1 MTQVDFYVPAAN
13 QSLLQTACRLIE
25 TARSRNLNVHVH
37 TQSPAQAEALS
48 SALWTQREDSFIAH
62 DTDNADAIAPVRIG
76 QDEPTWEAPVL
87 VNLSTEVP
95 LFFARHER
103 LLEFVDPEQPDPARE
118 RFRFYRD
125 RGYAPNTHK
134 L

>member
-1 MTQVDFYVPAAN
+1 MTQVDFYVPAAE

-25 TARSRNLNVHVH
+25 TARSRNLHVHVH
-37 TQSPAQAEALS
+37 TQDATQAQALS
-48 SALWTQREDSFIAH
+48 HMLWTQREDSFLAH
-62 DTDNADAIAPVRIG
+62 DSDVPDAIAPVRIG
-76 QDEPTWEAPVL
+76 QTEPTWDAQVL
-87 VNLSTEVP
+87 LNLSSEIP

>member
-25 TARSRNLNVHVH
+25 TARSRNLSVHVH
-37 TQSPAQAEALS
+37 TENTAQAEALS
-48 SALWTQREDSFIAH
+48 NTLWTQRDDSFLVH
-62 DTDNADAIAPVRIG
+62 DHDAPDAIAAVRIG
-76 QDEPTWEAPVL
+76 QSEPSWEAQVL
-87 VNLSTEVP
+87 LNLSSEVP
-95 LFFARHER
+95 MFFARHER

>member
-13 QSLLQTACRLIE
+13 QSLLQTAFRLIE
-25 TARSRNLNVHVH
+25 TARSRNLSVHVH
-37 TQSPAQAEALS
+37 TQNTAQAEALS
-48 SALWTQREDSFIAH
+48 SALWTQRDDSFLVH
-62 DTDNADAIAPVRIG
+62 DHDAPDAIAPLRIG
-76 QDEPTWEAPVL
+76 QSEPRWESQVL
-87 VNLSTEVP
+87 LNLSSEVP

>member
-1 MTQVDFYVPAAN
+1 MTQVDFYVPASN

-25 TARSRNLNVHVH
+25 TARSRNLSVHVH
-37 TQSPAQAEALS
+37 TENTAQAEALS
-48 SALWTQREDSFIAH
+48 NALWTQRDDSFLVH
-62 DTDNADAIAPVRIG
+62 DPDAPDAIAPVRIG
-76 QDEPTWEAPVL
+76 QSEPSWEAQVL
-87 VNLSTEVP
+87 LNLSSEVP
-95 LFFARHER
+95 MFFARHER
-103 LLEFVDPEQPDPARE
+103 LLEFVDPEQPNPARE

>member
-25 TARSRNLNVHVH
+25 TVRNRNLSVHVH
-37 TQSPAQAEALS
+37 TQSTAQAEALS
-48 SALWTQREDSFIAH
+48 AALWTQREDSFLAH
-62 DTDNADAIAPVRIG
+62 DEDEPNAIALVRIG
-76 QDEPTWEAPVL
+76 QAEPSWEAQVL
-87 VNLSTEVP
+87 LNLSSEVP
-95 LFFARHER
+95 MFFARHER
-103 LLEFVDPEQPDPARE
+103 LVEFVDPDQPDPARE